1 MIEAATGSWLIDGP
15 ESELSVVLAH
25 GAGAPMDSEFMNVMA
40 AGIAHHGLRVVRFEF
55 PYMAARR
62 RDGKK
67 RPPDREAALLECWR
81 GVLREL
87 GAAERRVIGGKSLGG
102 RMASLIADELGVAG
116 LICLGYP
123 FHPPGRSERLRI
135 DHLQSLQTP
144 ALILQGERDSLG
156 WRDEVSG
163 YPLAPA
169 IRLDWLPD
177 GDHSFKPR
185 QASGHT
191 WADNLA
197 QAVQR
202 ATAFIDRLPR

>member
-1 MIEAATGSWLIDGP
+1 MVEIANDSWLIDGP

-40 AGIAHHGLRVVRFEF
+40 AGMARHSLRVVRFEF
-55 PYMAARR
+55 PYMVARR
-62 RDGKK
+62 RDGRK
-67 RPPDREAALLECWR
+67 RPPDREATLLEYWR
-81 GVLREL
+81 AVLREL
-87 GAAERRVIGGKSLGG
+87 GAVERRVIAGKSLGG

-123 FHPPGRSERLRI
+123 FHPPGRPGRLRI
-135 DHLQSLQTP
+135 DHLQTLQTP
-144 ALILQGERDSLG
+144 TLILQGERDSLG
-156 WRDEVSG
+156 RRDEVSG

-185 QASGHT
+185 KASGCT
-191 WADNLA
+191 WAENLTR
-197 QAVQR
+197 AVQQ
-202 ATAFIDRLPR
+202 AAAFVDRLPR

>member
-1 MIEAATGSWLIDGP
+1 MVEIVNDSWLIDGP
-15 ESELSVVLAH
+15 ESELSLVLAH

-40 AGIAHHGLRVVRFEF
+40 AGVVQHGLRVVRFEF
-55 PYMAARR
+55 SYMAARR
-62 RDGKK
+62 GDGKK
-67 RPPDREAALLECWR
+67 RPPDREPTLLECWR

-87 GAAERRVIGGKSLGG
+87 GAAERLVIGGKSLGG

-123 FHPPGRSERLRI
+123 FHPPGRPERLRI
-135 DHLQSLQTP
+135 DHLRSLQTP
-144 ALILQGERDSLG
+144 TLILQGERDSLG
-156 WRDEVSG
+156 RRDEVSG

-185 QASGHT
+185 KGSGRT
-191 WADNLA
+191 LVDNLA
-197 QAVQR
+197 QAVQQ
-202 ATAFIDRLPR
+202 ATAFIERLHR